1 MNRPLPLAVVYDP
14 RFQTWDNWSS
24 LMVEAYAA
32 QNLQIGVEE
41 QNWKD
46 FAVGMMAIDVFQN
59 EALPNPYLFEN
70 WQDWAAEVVNAVSP
84 RN

>member
-14 RFQTWDNWSS
+14 RYQSWDNWSS

-32 QNLQIGVEE
+32 QNLQIGITEDH
-41 QNWKD
+41 WKD
-46 FAVGMMAIDVFQN
+46 WAAGLMAIDVFQN